1 MQKIKSR
8 DVIVIGFALFSM
20 FFGAGNLIFPPYL
33 GMTSGNEWLTG
44 FSCFIFVEVFLS
56 CIGIYAMV
64 LGGGSIHALEEA
76 IGRIPG
82 RILNVIIIL
91 CTGVLIAPP
100 RTAATTFEMSIAPFT
115 DKISLLAFSII
126 FFAIVFATTIRPTRF
141 VDIIGKYLTPILV
154 VCTFI
159 LIIAGILN
167 PIGEIAPPTSSTVA
181 QDGIIAGYQTMDI
194 LAVVG
199 FGIVMLNTLRLKGYT
214 EHAVQLK
221 AIIYICLVAGLLLC
235 SIYGGLAYL
244 GATSSMT
251 LSHDLNQ
258 AQLIVAITHYLLGST
273 GTLVLGIIVGFAC
286 LTTAIGLAGATA
298 YFFEKISGGKV
309 KYEIWIVVNILI
321 STALCNLGLTSI
333 IELAVPILTTI
344 CPPFMITVILL
355 LFRNHIKNNMIY
367 KVCAFIGLIFGLY
380 FTIQSYI

>member
-1 MQKIKSR
+1 
-8 DVIVIGFALFSM
+8 
-20 FFGAGNLIFPPYL
+20 
-33 GMTSGNEWLTG
+33 
-44 FSCFIFVEVFLS
+44 
-56 CIGIYAMV
+56 
-64 LGGGSIHALEEA
+64 
-76 IGRIPG
+76 
-82 RILNVIIIL
+82 
-91 CTGVLIAPP
+91 
-100 RTAATTFEMSIAPFT
+100 
-115 DKISLLAFSII
+115 
-126 FFAIVFATTIRPTRF
+126 
-141 VDIIGKYLTPILV
+141 
-154 VCTFI
+154 
-159 LIIAGILN
+159 
-167 PIGEIAPPTSSTVA
+167 
-181 QDGIIAGYQTMDI
+181 MDI